1 MGYSIDS
8 LPLSSFVTKRI
19 DMPRFQRGSKWSPKQ
34 KIELAIS
41 IFKKYPLG
49 SVIFCTEKENNE
61 ITKNYLIDGRQRY
74 TTIKEICDTPDIIYT
89 WAKSYFSLN
98 SVQDIDRAF
107 WDKVIEYTNY
117 DKNEKSDDESED
129 LEDDNSEENGANSL
143 SDNEQVLEDNNLKT
157 LLSIIKICHESNSY
171 NNGLTKHFDFKPYIS
186 NVNKYEKRMISSTAN
201 SQKRKIDCRAL
212 KMFLYD
218 YIKEC
223 ERSNTKF
230 SDREN
235 FLDYIDDTFSF
246 IDEGKRKKCR
256 DELFGFWDE
265 NQLKVFSIFRKIDSL
280 LDTSK
285 IATITV
291 EDVPANDE
299 QKIFNVINTNGT
311 PLTAAEVLSAKP
323 SWNKPINSS
332 DVSSETA
339 NNIRKLYKIVLENED
354 GCKDGY
360 VRWDLPASLLMSLNN
375 FNLFFPV
382 NSYVQKYLDKK
393 EDKQAKI
400 ITLGF
405 KIVSGYCTEK
415 IKKNDLDTL
424 GDNEFI
430 TAKNME
436 DFRGRFNRMLLTI
449 NEMPYFKTFNSWE
462 LSFSTLIG
470 DTPTLY
476 FLLCAYFM
484 FNKLGEPSSTANDL
498 KARLF
503 KKNCFLLMDQIIYEY
518 VNGTWKGS
526 SDSLLESKIKKF
538 KAGFNDNTPIDDYV
552 TEAEWKDFVN
562 DIIDNGKIKTKDI
575 SMSLMKPLVAHYYC
589 INGINNHITQEF
601 TTEFDH
607 IIPQDRFKDLPKDS
621 RYLVNENNL
630 YNLGL
635 LPKSANASKGSKVL
649 TDLLSNEVLKENVVK
664 YEEIPVEKFA
674 DFTKASDLD
683 ALKEFRGP
691 SFKTTFVVKRN
702 SWINN

>member
-8 LPLSSFVTKRI
+8 LPLSSFVTKHI

-61 ITKNYLIDGRQRY
+61 IIKNYLIDGRQRY
-74 TTIKEICDTPDIIYT
+74 TTIKEICDTPDTIYT
-89 WAKSYFSLN
+89 WAKTYLSLN
-98 SVQDIDRAF
+98 KVQDIDRAF

-117 DKNEKSDDESED
+117 DKNEKSDDEEENSNIDE
-129 LEDDNSEENGANSL
+129 EDDTDENIQIE
-143 SDNEQVLEDNNLKT
+143 NEQVLEDNNLKT
-157 LLSIIKICHESNSY
+157 LLSIIKICHDSNTY

-186 NVNKYEKRMISSTAN
+186 NTTKYEKRMIAQN
-201 SQKRKIDCRAL
+201 SNAQKRKIDCRAL

-223 ERSNTKF
+223 ERSNTKYT
-230 SDREN
+230 DREN

-246 IDEGKRKKCR
+246 IDDGKRKKCR
-256 DELFGFWDE
+256 DELFGFWDD
-265 NQLKVFSIFRKIDSL
+265 NQLKVFSIFKKIDSL

-323 SWNKPINSS
+323 SWNKQVNST
-332 DVSSETA
+332 DVNPETA
-339 NNIRKLYKIVLENED
+339 NNIKKLYKIVLENED
-354 GCKDGY
+354 GCKDGF
-360 VRWDLPASLLMSLNN
+360 VKWDLPASLLMSLDN

-382 NSYVQKYLDKK
+382 KTYLQKYLDKK

-405 KIVSGYCTEK
+405 KIISGYCTEK
-415 IKKNDLDTL
+415 IKKNDLDLL

-430 TAKNME
+430 TARNIE

-449 NEMPYFKTFNSWE
+449 NEMPYFKTFTSWE

-484 FNKLGEPSSTANDL
+484 FEKLGEPTATANDI

-503 KKNCFLLMDQIIYEY
+503 KKNCFLLMDQIIMEY

-526 SDSLLESKIKKF
+526 SDSLLETKIKKF
-538 KAGFNDNTPIDDYV
+538 KASFNVDSPIEHV
-552 TEAEWKDFVN
+552 KEEEWGTFIN
-562 DIIDNGKIKTKDI
+562 DIIDNGMIKTKDI

-589 INGINNHITQEF
+589 INGLDNHISQEF

-607 IIPQDRFKDLPKDS
+607 IIPQDRFKDLPKES
-621 RYLVNENNL
+621 RYLIDENNL
-630 YNLGL
+630 FNLGL
-635 LPKSANASKGSKVL
+635 LPKSSNASKGSKVL
-649 TDLLSNEVLKENVVK
+649 TDLLSNDVLKNNVVK
-664 YEEIPVEKFA
+664 YEEIPVEKFG
-674 DFTKASDLD
+674 DFTKASDLHS
-683 ALKEFRGP
+683 LKNYRGP
-691 SFKTTFVVKRN
+691 FFKKAFKEKRN
-702 SWINN
+702 SWIID

>member
-1 MGYSIDS
+1 M
-8 LPLSSFVTKRI
+8 SSFVTKQI

-41 IFKKYPLG
+41 IFKRYPLG

-74 TTIKEICDTPDIIYT
+74 TTIKEIYETPDVIYT

-98 SVQDIDRAF
+98 NAPDIDRAF

-117 DKNEKSDDESED
+117 DKNEKSDDDSDDSEH
-129 LEDDNSEENGANSL
+129 STYQQNGELFDGDQSI
-143 SDNEQVLEDNNLKT
+143 EDNNLKT
-157 LLSIIKICHESNSY
+157 LLALIKCCHESNSY
-171 NNGLTKHFDFKPYIS
+171 NNGLTKQFDFKAYIS
-186 NVNKYEKRMISSTAN
+186 NVNKYEKRMIAKDSSSA
-201 SQKRKIDCRAL
+201 KKKIDCRAL

-218 YIKEC
+218 YMKEC
-223 ERSNTKF
+223 ERSNIKYNEK
-230 SDREN
+230 EN
-235 FLDYIDDTFSF
+235 FLDYIDDTFGFKDDS
-246 IDEGKRKKCR
+246 KRNKCR
-256 DELFGFWDE
+256 DELFGFWED
-265 NQLKVFSIFRKIDSL
+265 NQLKVFSFFKKIDSL

-323 SWNKPINSS
+323 VWNKPINSS
-332 DVSSETA
+332 EVNPETA
-339 NNIRKLYKIVLENED
+339 NNIKKLYKIVLENED
-354 GCKDGY
+354 GCKDGF
-360 VRWDLPASLLMSLNN
+360 VRWDLPASLLMSLDN

-382 NSYVQKYLDKK
+382 KSYIQKYIDKK

-405 KIVSGYCTEK
+405 KLISGYCTEK
-415 IKKNDLDTL
+415 IKKNDLDLL
-424 GDNEFI
+424 GNHEFI
-430 TAKNME
+430 TARNIE

-449 NEMPYFKTFNSWE
+449 NEMAYFKTFNSWE
-462 LSFSTLIG
+462 LSYSTLIG
-470 DTPTLY
+470 DTPTLF
-476 FLLCAYFM
+476 FLLCCYYM
-484 FNKLGEPSSTANDL
+484 FEKLGEPTATSNDL

-503 KKNCFLLMDQIIYEY
+503 KKNCFLLMDQTIMEY

-526 SDSLLESKIKKF
+526 SDSLLEAKLKRF
-538 KAGFNDNTPIDDYV
+538 KATFNDTEPIDCV
-552 TEAEWKDFVN
+552 SEAEWNSLIK
-562 DIIDNGKIKTKDI
+562 DIIDNGKIKTNDI

-589 INGINNHITQEF
+589 MKGLNNSITQEF

-607 IIPQDRFKDLPKDS
+607 IIPQDRFKDLPKGS
-621 RYLVNENNL
+621 KYLVNENNL

-635 LPKSANASKGSKVL
+635 LPKSSNSSKGSKVL
-649 TDLLSNEVLKENVVK
+649 TDLLSNEVLRDNVVK
-664 YEEIPVEKFA
+664 YEEIPVENFSE
-674 DFTKASDLD
+674 FTKATDLD
-683 ALKEFRGP
+683 KLKTLRGEKYTQVF
-691 SFKTTFVVKRN
+691 SEKRN
-702 SWINN
+702 EWIN